1 MKHDHNAF
9 ENQIFNHYR
18 NNKKK
23 IEEAIKFLQE
33 QGYTIYEEN
42 KYLTYL
48 NENYFYEIGFEKKKV
63 N

>member
-33 QGYTIYEEN
+33 QGYTIYEE
-42 KYLTYL
+42 KQVPH
-48 NENYFYEIGFEKKKV
+48 ISK
-63 N
+63 